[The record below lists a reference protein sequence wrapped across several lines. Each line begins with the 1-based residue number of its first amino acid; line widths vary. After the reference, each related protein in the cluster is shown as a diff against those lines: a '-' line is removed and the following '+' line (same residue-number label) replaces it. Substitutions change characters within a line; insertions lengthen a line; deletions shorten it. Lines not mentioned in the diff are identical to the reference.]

1 METAFAP
8 TARFVAYADGTPVVL
23 RDVED
28 LHDADL
34 DDLLADRLAD
44 ATIHPSALD
53 AAAVAAATGLA
64 RMLAKPGRAAL
75 MAHDVAA
82 RGRSLRLLAD

>member
-44 ATIHPSALD
+44 TTIHPSALD

-64 RMLAKPGRAAL
+64 RLLAQPGRAAL
-75 MAHDVAA
+75 MAHDLGRRGAFLAA
-82 RGRSLRLLAD
+82 H

>member
-8 TARFVAYADGTPVVL
+8 TARFVAFVDAVPVEL

-34 DDLLADRLAD
+34 HHVLADRLAD
-44 ATIHPSALD
+44 AGAGTHRRAVD
-53 AAAVAAATGLA
+53 AAAVAAATGVA
-64 RMLAKPGRAAL
+64 RLVAQPGRAAL
-75 MAHDVAA
+75 LAHELAA
-82 RGRSLRLLAD
+82 RSRSLLAD

>member
-8 TARFVAYADGTPVVL
+8 TARFVAYADGKPVVL

-34 DDLLADRLAD
+34 DDLLADGVAD
-44 ATIHPSALD
+44 TTIHPSALD

-64 RMLAKPGRAAL
+64 RMLAQPGRAAL
-75 MAHDVAA
+75 MAHDLGSRGAFLAA
-82 RGRSLRLLAD
+82 R

>member
-44 ATIHPSALD
+44 TAVHPSAID
-53 AAAVAAATGLA
+53 AAVVAAAAGVA
-64 RMLAKPGRAAL
+64 RMVAQPGRAAL
-75 MAHDVAA
+75 MAHDLGSRGAFLAA
-82 RGRSLRLLAD
+82 H